1 MTGKDDQ
8 THPSLEGAIDD
19 VRAVIDHAHEAFV
32 AMDAGGFVID
42 WNPQA
47 QRTFGWSREEAVGQV
62 LADLIIPPRYRD
74 AHWTG
79 LRHYLD
85 TGEGPLLGKRL
96 ELSAVDRSGRE
107 FPIELTITRQPSSSA
122 PQFCVFLHDISERR
136 SSQRLLRAQHAI
148 TSACAEA
155 QSTREAM
162 SGLLAGLGQAMNWQ
176 LGAWWSYEDD
186 EQVLS
191 CREVWRSDPALAPE
205 FEQASLGLELARGV
219 GLPGRVWA
227 SGEPAWT
234 ADMAADPSLPRSQ
247 AAGRAGLHASL
258 CAPIFCDHRF
268 RGAIEF
274 FSVQTEEPDH
284 ATREILAT
292 IATQMGRFIGLLD
305 DRAALIAKLE
315 RLALTD
321 ELTDLPNR
329 RAWQQS
335 LERELA
341 LARRHGQ
348 PLCIAMLDLNHFK
361 RYNDANGHQA
371 GDGLLREIAQ
381 TWRAQLRTSDILA
394 RYGGEEFS
402 LLLSSWPIEMAET
415 ALERVRAATPQGQTC
430 SAGLAAFDGS
440 EGGEE
445 LVSRA
450 DAALYEAKRSGRDR
464 IVIAEADRS

>member
-1 MTGKDDQ
+1 MAGKDDETQ
-8 THPSLEGAIDD
+8 TSLEGVIDD
-19 VRAVIDHAHEAFV
+19 VRSVIDHAHEAFI

-47 QRTFGWSREEAVGQV
+47 QRTFGEEAVGQV

-74 AHWTG
+74 AHWVG

-96 ELSAVDRSGRE
+96 ELSAIDRSGRE

-122 PQFCVFLHDISERR
+122 LRFSAFLHDISERR
-136 SSQRLLRAQHAI
+136 LSERLLRAQHAI
-148 TSACAEA
+148 TSVFAGA

-162 SGLLAGLGQAMNWQ
+162 SGVLAGLGEAMGWQ
-176 LGAWWSYEDD
+176 LGAWWSYEDGA
-186 EQVLS
+186 QVLN
-191 CREVWRSDPALAPE
+191 CCEVWRSDPTLAPE
-205 FEQASLGLELARGV
+205 FEQVSLGLELAPGV

-227 SGEPAWT
+227 SGKPAWT
-234 ADMAADPSLPRSQ
+234 ADIAADPSLPRSQ
-247 AAGRAGLHASL
+247 AAARTGLHASL
-258 CAPIFCDHRF
+258 CAPIFCNHKF

-274 FSVQTEEPDH
+274 FSVQTGAPDR
-284 ATREILAT
+284 ATREIIAT

-305 DRAALIAKLE
+305 EHSGLIAKLE

-329 RAWQQS
+329 RAWQQG

-341 LARRHGQ
+341 LAQRHGR
-348 PLCIAMLDLNHFK
+348 PLCIAMLDLDHFK
-361 RYNDANGHQA
+361 RYNDTNGHQA

-381 TWRAQLRTSDILA
+381 TWRAQLRSSDILA

-440 EGGEE
+440 ESGEE

-450 DAALYEAKRSGRDR
+450 DAALYEAKAGGRDR
-464 IVIAEADRS
+464 SVVAKPGVP

>member
-1 MTGKDDQ
+1 MTGKDDE
-8 THPSLEGAIDD
+8 THPFVAGAID
-19 VRAVIDHAHEAFV
+19 VVQSVIDHAHEAFI

-42 WNPQA
+42 WNPEA
-47 QRTFGWSREEAVGQV
+47 QRTFGWSPEEAVGEV

-74 AHWTG
+74 AHWVG

-85 TGEGPLLGKRL
+85 TGEGSLLGKRL
-96 ELSAVDRSGRE
+96 ELSAIDRSGRE
-107 FPIELTITRQPSSSA
+107 FPIELTITLQPGPSA
-122 PQFCVFLHDISERR
+122 PRFCAFLHDISERR
-136 SSQRLLRAQHAI
+136 VSERLLRAQHAI
-148 TSACAEA
+148 TSVFAEA
-155 QSTREAM
+155 QSTGEAM
-162 SGLLAGLGQAMNWQ
+162 SGVLAGLGEALELQ
-176 LGAWWSYEDD
+176 LGTWWSYEDD
-186 EQVLS
+186 KQLLN
-191 CREVWRSDPALAPE
+191 CREVWRGEPGMAPE
-205 FEQASLGLELARGV
+205 FEQASLELELARGV

-227 SGEPAWT
+227 SGKPAWT
-234 ADMAADPSLPRSQ
+234 ADLAADPSFPRSR
-247 AAGRAGLHASL
+247 AAGRAGLHASV
-258 CAPIFCDHRF
+258 CAPIFSDQQF

-274 FSVQTEEPDH
+274 FSAQIGEPDE
-284 ATREILAT
+284 AIREILST
-292 IATQMGRFIGLLD
+292 IATQIGGFIGLLD
-305 DRAALIAKLE
+305 ERSELIAKLE

-348 PLCIAMLDLNHFK
+348 PLCIAMLDLDHFK

-371 GDGLLREIAQ
+371 GDGLLREVAQ
-381 TWRAQLRTSDILA
+381 TWRAQLRSSDILA

-440 EGGEE
+440 ESGEE
-445 LVSRA
+445 LFARA
-450 DAALYEAKRSGRDR
+450 DAAMYEAKTSGRNR